1 MNAIKTL
8 ALAALLVG
16 TTIARAEDEPQPA
29 TAPAATQPAANV
41 SSDARQLIDQI
52 STAYTQLKSLTLA
65 GTISGDLQV
74 ASSAPEKHSADFTSS
89 YVAPN
94 RFRHEVKNDVLI
106 GSTGQKIYTFQGEQN
121 VYTQAEAPKDRVAS
135 KNLPKDVAGLLTE
148 QDPSLLLALVKSP
161 ADELLTDITDASKID
176 DTKLGD
182 TSYPTLKLVQKD
194 KSIIQIMADPQTH
207 LVREMTVDL
216 TEPLKQRRP
225 DLARAIITVDYT
237 KVTADE
243 PAKDE
248 LFAWSPPPGAK
259 DGEAMASARPLDAP
273 AASELEGKPAP
284 NFKLEGLDGKSI
296 SLADLKGKVI
306 VLDFWATWCGP
317 CRLSLPHLDKLY
329 QAQKE
334 KGLQVFAL
342 DQQEGKDEVDAFV
355 KKTGLTV
362 PVLLDSEGKVGS
374 QYGVT
379 GIPQTVVINKDGKIT
394 KIFVGFDPDSSPAE
408 LEKAVEAANK

>member
-1 MNAIKTL
+1 MNMLKVL

-16 TTIARAEDEPQPA
+16 TTIARGEDEPQPA
-29 TAPAATQPAANV
+29 TAPAVTQPAANV

-161 ADELLTDITDASKID
+161 ADELLTDITDASKVE

-194 KSIIQIMADPQTH
+194 KSIIQIVSDPQTH

-259 DGEAMASARPLDAP
+259 DGDAMATARPLDAP

-342 DQQEGKDEVDAFV
+342 DQQEGKDEVEAFV

-362 PVLLDSEGKVGS
+362 PVLLDSEGKVGN

-379 GIPQTVVINKDGKIT
+379 GIPQTVVIGKDGKIAR
-394 KIFVGFDPDSSPAE
+394 IFVGFDPDSSPAE
-408 LEKAVEAANK
+408 LEKAVEGAK